1 MSEYKRVFVAEPSDN
16 YFLFGP
22 RGTGKTTWLAGAC
35 RGAHVIDLLKPERQL
50 AFRTHPER
58 LSEIVEGNSDCKVF
72 VVDEIQKVPALL
84 DVVHGLIE
92 RHPDIQFVLT
102 GSSARKLKK
111 SGVDLL
117 GGRALERHMHPFMA
131 CELGDDFSLGQ
142 AVETGL
148 VPVVLKYA
156 DRKRALAS
164 YVSLYVKEEVE
175 QEGIVR
181 NLDSFVRFLEAM
193 SFSHAAVCSATS
205 IAKDCAVKRTTVESY
220 ISILEDLLIGS
231 RLGVF
236 ARRAKRRLVAHDKFY
251 FFDAGVYRTLRPK
264 GPLDRPEEIDGAAL
278 EGLVH
283 QHLKAW
289 CDYSGLGD
297 ALFYWR
303 THTDDE
309 VDFVV
314 YAENEFTAIE
324 VKNAGRLNGADFSG
338 LRLFGSDYP
347 EARRVLLYRG
357 SEQYLQD
364 GILVMPVEKY
374 LRALV
379 PGQPLPE
386 AKWLPRTKQC

>member
-1 MSEYKRVFVAEPSDN
+1 
-16 YFLFGP
+16 
-22 RGTGKTTWLAGAC
+22 
-35 RGAHVIDLLKPERQL
+35 
-50 AFRTHPER
+50 
-58 LSEIVEGNSDCKVF
+58 
-72 VVDEIQKVPALL
+72 VDEIQKVPALL

-92 RHPDIQFVLT
+92 RHPEVRFVLT

-117 GGRALERHMHPFMA
+117 AGRALERHMHPFMA

-156 DRKRALAS
+156 NRKRALSS

-181 NLDSFVRFLEAM
+181 NLDSFARFLEAM
-193 SFSHAAVCSATS
+193 SFSHAAVYSATS

-220 ISILEDLLIGS
+220 VAILEGLLIGS

-283 QHLKAW
+283 QHLRAW
-289 CDYSGLGD
+289 CDYSGLDD

-314 YAENEFTAIE
+314 YAENEFSAIE
-324 VKNAGRLNGADFSG
+324 VKNAGRLSGADFAG

-347 EARRVLLYRG
+347 EARRILLYRG
-357 SEQYLQD
+357 DEQYLQD

-379 PGQPLPE
+379 PGRPLPE
-386 AKWLPRTKQC
+386 AKWLPKQERREV